1 VCARTG
7 DTCVSPHLYLLLLVG
22 CCLASLFLCVCSFLP
37 QFSLESKRFPT
48 ITDAGLKRR
57 RARDLGT
64 AEVTFLRAL
73 HVHTQAALFAMM
85 EFRARKPRT

>member
-1 VCARTG
+1 VRTNLQRLG
-7 DTCVSPHLYLLLLVG
+7 FLSLVAALLIVG
-22 CCLASLFLCVCSFLP
+22 CRLRHSFSACAFLP

-48 ITDAGLKRR
+48 LTDAGLKRR

-64 AEVTFLRAL
+64 AEVNFLRAL